1 MTNRTANKQIT
12 PKIAN
17 TISWLMLA
25 VIIGKNR
32 PTANDP
38 SQFIDEASPLALP
51 LIPRGNISP
60 TITHVRGAHVNE

>member
-1 MTNRTANKQIT
+1 
-12 PKIAN
+12 
-17 TISWLMLA
+17 MLA

-32 PTANDP
+32 PTVNDP
-38 SQFIDEASPLALP
+38 SQFIDEARPLALP